1 MGLRAALDAFA
12 QGLAL
17 PTTITAP
24 ERLSPA
30 VVEVAVYRIAVEAL
44 LNTARHAQATA
55 ATVVVRVDHSIVVV
69 DIDDDGV
76 GVAAGST
83 PGVGTLSMRER
94 AAELG
99 GSLTLSTSP
108 AADCAF
114 TRSCRWAQG
123 WPMTTRVAIVDDH
136 RVFREGLAAL
146 LTGRDG
152 IEVIADFADA
162 ETLYEALP
170 TLDVDVLLLDVHLP
184 GDSGLAALSRIGLEA
199 PTVRVLVLT
208 MHDDATTV
216 RAAIDAGADGYL
228 VKTSGLDDIARAV
241 VAVAAGQ
248 FVMGA
253 GTERAR
259 APLPRRDPRAV
270 FTDRELQVLDLLA
283 VGATTAQISLRLG
296 ISGKTV
302 RNYLSTLYA
311 KLGVEDRG
319 QAALAAQRLRG
330 A

>member
-1 MGLRAALDAFA
+1 
-12 QGLAL
+12 
-17 PTTITAP
+17 
-24 ERLSPA
+24 
-30 VVEVAVYRIAVEAL
+30 
-44 LNTARHAQATA
+44 
-55 ATVVVRVDHSIVVV
+55 
-69 DIDDDGV
+69 
-76 GVAAGST
+76 
-83 PGVGTLSMRER
+83 
-94 AAELG
+94 
-99 GSLTLSTSP
+99 
-108 AADCAF
+108 
-114 TRSCRWAQG
+114 
-123 WPMTTRVAIVDDH
+123 MTTRVAIVDDH

-162 ETLYEALP
+162 ETLYESLP
-170 TLDVDVLLLDVHLP
+170 ILDVDVLLLDVHLP
-184 GDSGLAALSRIGLEA
+184 GDSGLAALSRIGQEA
-199 PTVRVLVLT
+199 PAVRVLVLT
-208 MHDDATTV
+208 MHDDAATV

-241 VAVAAGQ
+241 IAVGAGQ
-248 FVMGA
+248 FVLGA

-330 A
+330 T

>member
-1 MGLRAALDAFA
+1 M
-12 QGLAL
+12 
-17 PTTITAP
+17 
-24 ERLSPA
+24 S
-30 VVEVAVYRIAVEAL
+30 
-44 LNTARHAQATA
+44 
-55 ATVVVRVDHSIVVV
+55 
-69 DIDDDGV
+69 
-76 GVAAGST
+76 
-83 PGVGTLSMRER
+83 
-94 AAELG
+94 
-99 GSLTLSTSP
+99 
-108 AADCAF
+108 
-114 TRSCRWAQG
+114 
-123 WPMTTRVAIVDDH
+123 TRVAIVDDH
-136 RVFREGLAAL
+136 QVFREGLAAL
-146 LTGRDG
+146 LTGREG
-152 IEVIADFADA
+152 IEVVADFPAA
-162 ETLYEALP
+162 ESLYEALP
-170 TLDVDVLLLDVHLP
+170 GLEVDVVLLDVHLP
-184 GDSGLAALSRIGLEA
+184 GDSGLAALPRIA
-199 PTVRVLVLT
+199 RDTPNIRVLVLT
-208 MHDDATTV
+208 MHDDAATV

-248 FVMGA
+248 FVLGA

-259 APLPRRDPRAV
+259 APVSRRDPRAA

>member
-1 MGLRAALDAFA
+1 
-12 QGLAL
+12 
-17 PTTITAP
+17 
-24 ERLSPA
+24 
-30 VVEVAVYRIAVEAL
+30 
-44 LNTARHAQATA
+44 
-55 ATVVVRVDHSIVVV
+55 
-69 DIDDDGV
+69 
-76 GVAAGST
+76 
-83 PGVGTLSMRER
+83 
-94 AAELG
+94 
-99 GSLTLSTSP
+99 
-108 AADCAF
+108 
-114 TRSCRWAQG
+114 
-123 WPMTTRVAIVDDH
+123 MTTRVAIVDDH

-162 ETLYEALP
+162 EGLYAAMP

-184 GDSGLAALSRIGLEA
+184 GDSGLAALARVSLEA
-199 PTVRVLVLT
+199 PAVRVLVLT

-241 VAVAAGQ
+241 TAVGAGQ
-248 FVMGA
+248 FVLGA

-259 APLPRRDPRAV
+259 APLPRRDPRAT

>member
-1 MGLRAALDAFA
+1 
-12 QGLAL
+12 
-17 PTTITAP
+17 
-24 ERLSPA
+24 
-30 VVEVAVYRIAVEAL
+30 
-44 LNTARHAQATA
+44 
-55 ATVVVRVDHSIVVV
+55 
-69 DIDDDGV
+69 
-76 GVAAGST
+76 
-83 PGVGTLSMRER
+83 
-94 AAELG
+94 
-99 GSLTLSTSP
+99 
-108 AADCAF
+108 
-114 TRSCRWAQG
+114 
-123 WPMTTRVAIVDDH
+123 MTTRVTIVDDH

-162 ETLYEALP
+162 ETLYESLP
-170 TLDVDVLLLDVHLP
+170 ILDVDVLLLDVHLP
-184 GDSGLAALSRIGLEA
+184 GDSGLAALSRIGQEA
-199 PTVRVLVLT
+199 PAVRVLVLT
-208 MHDDATTV
+208 MHDDAATV

-241 VAVAAGQ
+241 IAVGAGQ
-248 FVMGA
+248 FVLGA

-330 A
+330 T